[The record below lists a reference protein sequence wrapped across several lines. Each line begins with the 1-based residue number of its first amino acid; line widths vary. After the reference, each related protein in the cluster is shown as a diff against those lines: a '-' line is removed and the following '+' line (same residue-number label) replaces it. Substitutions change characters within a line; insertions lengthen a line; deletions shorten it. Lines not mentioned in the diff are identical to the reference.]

1 MHVIRLWR
9 RVELNACIQRR
20 IEMQEPNLQ
29 QVSYYK
35 CMCMCLAE
43 LHPVCRDISGTK
55 DSKEGSKGGSKADV
69 EPSLEEI
76 ELSASIALCL
86 LETS

>member
-1 MHVIRLWR
+1 
-9 RVELNACIQRR
+9 
-20 IEMQEPNLQ
+20 
-29 QVSYYK
+29 
-35 CMCMCLAE
+35 MCMCLAE
-43 LHPVCRDISGTK
+43 LHPVCRDISGTKESTK